1 MSVHENV
8 GAGRREEG
16 KKRKVGVGKGSNGKK
31 EAVPTPVFFELEAP
45 LQREEN
51 PIRFK
56 HIAGLHSDLV
66 AVDTDGLLW
75 RWAWKGTGIEPHPLV
90 SELGLAGERVRLL
103 AGRQLRVSAVTE
115 SGKVSGW
122 WAGLMGWALIR
133 VPSDLMGWA
142 LIRVCDLVVCMM
154 QVASWLDCSLSPVA
168 RVVEQVAHAPCELAG
183 ETVTQLQA
191 SHLFSAVL
199 TSSNKIYWW

>member
-115 SGKVSGW
+115 SGKVR
-122 WAGLMGWALIR
+122 AG
-133 VPSDLMGWA
+133 LMGWA
-142 LIRVCDLVVCMM
+142 LIRVCDLVVCMV